1 MPFNTMSTSAPYTL
15 RDPVPEDVEKALLE
29 YDPLTRSLL
38 FHRGIKTAKDATNFL
53 EPNFDL
59 HLHDPFLMNDMDSA
73 VERILKAIQADE
85 NIVVYSDYDC
95 DGIPGGALLHDFF
108 TAIRYKHFT
117 NYIPHRHDEG
127 YGLNTNAIDK
137 LKSDGYTLMITVD
150 CGITDTKEV
159 AHANRLG
166 IDVIL
171 TDHHEPNE
179 KLPDALAVLNPK
191 RTDSTYP
198 FRELCGSGVAFKLV
212 SALVVRGRKEKVFEL
227 KEGWEKWWL
236 DVVGIATIA
245 DLVPLIGENRVLAHY
260 GLFVLRKGRRLGLQ
274 HLLRTMR
281 LKAYHITEDDIGFMI
296 APRINAASRMD
307 KPEDALKLLT
317 ATTEEEAGAYAK
329 HLDKM
334 NNERKGVV
342 AAMVKEI
349 KKRLKQRVEINDVLV
364 IGDPKWR
371 PALVG
376 LAANSLAEEYKRPA
390 FVWGRDGRDMIKG
403 SCRSDGTISV
413 VTLMNEARD
422 VFIEYGGHHYSGG
435 FSVHHNSIHTFDKR
449 LNEAYKTVKKENGT
463 DISAEEKNLLDGD
476 LSLNDVTDT
485 TYRIIEKLS
494 PFGIGNPKPLFRFRS
509 VAPASVERFGKGKD
523 HTKIIFERERNI
535 RLEAIGF
542 FALPDSFQKTLEV
555 GKNIDLIAHIE
566 KSFFMNRPQLR
577 LRIVDVL

>member
-1 MPFNTMSTSAPYTL
+1 MPLNTMSTPATYTL
-15 RDPVPEDVEKALLE
+15 RGPVPEDIAKTLEKH
-29 YDPLTRSLL
+29 DPLTRSLL
-38 FHRGIKTAKDATNFL
+38 FHRGIKTAKDAESFL

-59 HLHDPFLMNDMDSA
+59 HLHDPFLMNDMSSA
-73 VERILKAIQADE
+73 VERILKAIQSDE
-85 NIVVYSDYDC
+85 SIVVYSDYDC

-108 TAIRYKHFT
+108 TAIGYKHFT

-127 YGLNTNAIDK
+127 YGLNTDAIDK
-137 LKSDGYTLMITVD
+137 LKDSGCTLMITVD

-159 AHANRLG
+159 AHANKLG

-171 TDHHEPNE
+171 TDHHEPNG
-179 KLPDALAVLNPK
+179 KLPNAFAVLNPK
-191 RTDSTYP
+191 RADSTYP
-198 FRELCGSGVAFKLV
+198 FRELCGSGVAFKLI
-212 SALVVRGRKEKVFEL
+212 SALIVRGRKKKVFEL

-236 DVVGIATIA
+236 DIVGLATIA
-245 DLVPLIGENRVLAHY
+245 DLVPLVGENRVLARY

-281 LKAYHITEDDIGFMI
+281 LKAHHVTEDDIGFMI

-307 KPEDALKLLT
+307 NPEDALRLLT

-329 HLDKM
+329 HLNKM

-349 KKRLKQRVEINDVLV
+349 KKRLKQKTEMKDVLV
-364 IGDPKWR
+364 IGNPKWR

-376 LAANSLAEEYKRPA
+376 LAANSLAEEYNRPA
-390 FVWGRDGRDMIKG
+390 FVWGRDGRDVIKG
-403 SCRSDGTISV
+403 SCRSDGAVSV
-413 VTLMNEARD
+413 VTLMNEAKD
-422 VFIEYGGHHYSGG
+422 VFIEYGGHQYSGG
-435 FSVHHNSIHTFDKR
+435 FSVHNDHIHTFEKQ
-449 LNEAYKTVKKENGT
+449 LNEAYKTVKKGD
-463 DISAEEKNLLDGD
+463 DIDDETEEKNLLDGD
-476 LSLNDVTDT
+476 LSLKDVTDA

-509 VAPASVERFGKGKD
+509 VAPALVEKFGKGRD
-523 HTKIIFERERNI
+523 HTKIIFEREGNA

-542 FALPDSFQKTLEV
+542 FALPDSFQKPLEV
-555 GKNIDLIAHIE
+555 GKSVDLIAHIE